1 MKKLLMILLVL
12 AMAFTAFAG
21 GDKEDQ
27 SSASTPAAAVAAAE
41 PVVFKYNNGAEP
53 ESLDPHVIEGVP
65 EHNIYMC
72 LFEGLVTY
80 DPETVAPIPGL
91 AESWEVSDDGL
102 TWTFKLRRNAKW
114 SDGVAITANTVVESW
129 LRFLSPELAA
139 TYAYLPGMVIKGADD
154 YNSGAAGP
162 EAVAIRALDD
172 YTFQFDLVGPAPYA
186 LGMLS
191 HYAFAVVP
199 LHVINKY
206 DTEWVRPENIVTNG
220 PYTLKSYTPQDKI
233 IFEKSETYWDK
244 DAVNIDEII
253 FYPIDDENTAINM
266 FLQGDID
273 WIEQVPDAR
282 LDEMKLR
289 DDYNINAAFIT
300 YYYEFNQTQPP
311 FDDVRVRKAFAM
323 TVDRQELVDR
333 VTRGGQFPAFG
344 LTPPLAK
351 YPAVIGFDEDVA
363 EAKRLLAEAGYP
375 DGAGFPATNL
385 IYNTNEGHKRIAE
398 YCQQKWAETLG
409 IEITI
414 ENQEWATF
422 VSNRQEQ
429 NFEIARAGWQG
440 DYVDPNTFL
449 TDLLHSASGN
459 NDGKYNSAE
468 FDGYLAQ
475 ASLMPEGQA
484 RYDVLTKAEELA
496 IGTDMALLPFY
507 YYTRMNWIDTTVWGG
522 WYTNVL
528 DIHPFKAIYKK

>member
-1 MKKLLMILLVL
+1 MKKILLVL
-12 AMAFTAFAG
+12 LVLTMAFSAFAG
-21 GDKEDQ
+21 GGQEE
-27 SSASTPAAAVAAAE
+27 PAADSDSTSAPAE

-80 DPETVAPIPGL
+80 DPQTLAAVPGT
-91 AESWEVSDDGL
+91 AESWKVSADGL
-102 TWTFKLRRNAKW
+102 TWTFKIRKNAKW
-114 SDGVAITANTVVESW
+114 SDGVAITAQTVVDSW
-129 LRFLSPELAA
+129 LRFLSPEQAA
-139 TYAYLPGMVIKGADD
+139 SYAYLPGMVIKGAND
-154 YNSGAAGP
+154 YNSGEAGP

-172 YTFQFDLVGPAPYA
+172 YTFQFDLVGPAPYV

-191 HYAFAVVP
+191 HYSFAIVP
-199 LHVINKY
+199 MHVIEKY
-206 DTEWVRPENIVTNG
+206 DTEWVKPGNIVTNG
-220 PYTLKSYTPQDKI
+220 PYNLKDYIPQDKI
-233 IFEKSETYWDK
+233 IFEKSSTYWDAAK
-244 DAVNIDEII
+244 VKLDEVIM
-253 FYPIDDENTAINM
+253 YPIDDENTAINM

-289 DDYNINAAFIT
+289 DDYHINEAFLT
-300 YYYEFNQTQPP
+300 YYYEFNQTAPP

-323 TVDRQELVDR
+323 SIDRQELIDR
-333 VTRGGQFPAFG
+333 VARGGQSPAFG

-351 YPAVIGFDEDVA
+351 YPAVVAFEENIA
-363 EAKRLLAEAGYP
+363 EAKQLLADAGYP
-375 DGAGFPATNL
+375 NGEGFPATTL

-409 IEITI
+409 IEISI

-422 VSNRQEQ
+422 VANRQEQ

-449 TDLLHSASGN
+449 EDLLHSASGN
-459 NDGKYNSAE
+459 NDGKYNSAQY
-468 FDGYLAQ
+468 DAYLEEAKM
-475 ASLMPEGQA
+475 MPEGQA
-484 RYDVLTKAEELA
+484 RYDVLRKAEELA

-507 YYTRMNWIDTTVWGG
+507 FYTRTNWIDTEVWGG
-522 WYTNVL
+522 WYETVL
-528 DIHPFKAIYKK
+528 DVHPFKAIYKK